1 MFDYFFLLFNSSN
14 LKRAMKKSILLMA
27 LFGIFVLTGCAEK
40 ESESTTDN
48 STASTGSGDSDN
60 DSDNDSGGGGGS
72 SATGLV
78 WNSGNWNEKNWQ

>member
-1 MFDYFFLLFNSSN
+1 
-14 LKRAMKKSILLMA
+14 MKKSILLMA

-48 STASTGSGDSDN
+48 STASTGSGDS
-60 DSDNDSGGGGGS
+60 GGGS

-78 WNSGNWNEKNWQ
+78 WNSGNWNEKNCQ